1 MRVHDSS
8 LSHNAVM
15 TEPQTS
21 TCPHHPSH
29 IPFMELILLR
39 EDDSIAVMNRSR
51 FTVHGP
57 QIAEFS

>member
-1 MRVHDSS
+1 
-8 LSHNAVM
+8 M

-21 TCPHHPSH
+21 TCPHCPFH
-29 IPFMELILLR
+29 ILFVELILLR

-57 QIAEFS
+57 QIVEFP